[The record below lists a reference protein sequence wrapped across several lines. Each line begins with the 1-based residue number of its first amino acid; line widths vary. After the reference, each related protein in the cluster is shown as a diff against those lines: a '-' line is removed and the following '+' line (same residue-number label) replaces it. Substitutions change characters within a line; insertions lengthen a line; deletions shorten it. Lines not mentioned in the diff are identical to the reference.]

1 MAAEPVQLPTSGSLA
16 GILDVLETDE
26 DFRALISDEIEV
38 PESDIDPSI
47 TVGVP
52 EGLRPA
58 LAAGAAGTRPVVRGI
73 PAIQTMWHSLKRGKP
88 CRTNVFRLAPI
99 PWRAVWR
106 CSAD

>member
-58 LAAGAAGTRPVVRGI
+58 LGCRGSGNTTGC
-73 PAIQTMWHSLKRGKP
+73 ACGGFRARG
-88 CRTNVFRLAPI
+88 RGNG
-99 PWRAVWR
+99 
-106 CSAD
+106 

>member
-52 EGLRPA
+52 EGLRC
-58 LAAGAAGTRPVVRGI
+58 RGSGNTTGC
-73 PAIQTMWHSLKRGKP
+73 ACGGFRARG
-88 CRTNVFRLAPI
+88 RGNG
-99 PWRAVWR
+99 
-106 CSAD
+106 